1 MAKLRLAVVF
11 GGKSEEHDVSIM
23 SCASVLK
30 NIDQGRYAIQIIGI
44 SKRGEWR
51 YLNADDDLTNYEAL
65 KQALLKGRGLAL
77 AEVVQFFT
85 NQVDVVF
92 PILHGPFGEDGTI
105 QGFLESV
112 SVPYVG
118 AGVASSVVCMDK
130 AYMKTLLG
138 AEGMPMTP
146 YKVLYAHEN
155 TQEKIASICKELT
168 FPLFV
173 KPANLGS
180 SVGIKKAKGVQEL
193 QEAMDYAF
201 GFDKKIIVE
210 QGVDCR
216 ELECGVLGNNPYRIS
231 HVGEI
236 IASHEFYDY
245 DAKYFDG
252 GQSRMIVPADIN
264 ESHVHTIQTLSL
276 KTAEV
281 LGVEGLSRIDFFL
294 DTKTDSIL
302 FNEINTMPGF
312 TEFSMYSSLFRS
324 AGLSYTQLIDQ
335 LIQLALDRFVAKS
348 EDANA

>member
-1 MAKLRLAVVF
+1 MAKLRLAVLF

-44 SKRGEWR
+44 SKSGEWR
-51 YLNADDDLTNYEAL
+51 YLNDDDELTDYTVL
-65 KQALLKGRGLAL
+65 KQALLKGRNLSM

-85 NQVDVVF
+85 DQVDVVF
-92 PILHGPFGEDGTI
+92 PVLHGPFGEDGTI

-130 AYMKTLLG
+130 AYMKTLLA

-146 YKVLYAHEN
+146 YRVLYAHEN
-155 TQEKIASICKELT
+155 REEKAATICKELT
-168 FPLFV
+168 FPLFI

-180 SVGIKKAKGVQEL
+180 SVGIKKAKTVEEL
-193 QEAMDYAF
+193 KEAMAYAF
-201 GFDKKIIVE
+201 EFDNKIIVE
-210 QGVDCR
+210 QGVVCR

-252 GQSRMIVPADIN
+252 GLSQMIVPASIDDQ
-264 ESHVHTIQTLSL
+264 HVKTIQSLSL

-312 TEFSMYSSLFRS
+312 TEFSMYPSLFRS

-335 LIQLALDRFVAKS
+335 LIQLALDRGKAKS
-348 EDANA
+348 EEGHA